1 MELSS
6 SSAGASYYQLPIPDK
21 SAVHFTSD
29 FFRIHADGVGD
40 DAPALQQA
48 INQVQETRRAGVIL
62 IPPGHYRLGSTV
74 YLWRGVR
81 LIGYG
86 GTRPTFVLGEN
97 TPGFQQGTE
106 NYLFHFCNLRPYA
119 GMPLQDANNCTF
131 FSGIS
136 NCNIEIAAGNPA
148 ATAVRFFVAQHS
160 SLEHIDFHIG
170 AARAAVEKTGNEIE
184 DCRFFGGDYAII
196 TQRTSAC
203 WQSLLLDCEFTGQR
217 VAAISS
223 EFAGLT
229 VVRGDFRDTPC
240 AIEVMPDRPEQLF
253 LKDSVF
259 TNISR
264 AVIEIDGVEDPE
276 IMINVRNV
284 GCTSTPVF
292 VIFRGK
298 EPITTDTESYHVHE
312 LCYGL
317 QITGAG
323 KEFTTFLS
331 INPLEEPPQLPA
343 RDYPALP
350 PMDTWV
356 NVRDFGAGGNGV
368 ADDTEAFRKALATGR
383 AVYIPLGFYR
393 ITETLELPAGAVL
406 IGLHPIMTQ
415 IMLSD
420 YTPGFADA
428 DNPVPMVR
436 TAKGESC
443 HITGIS
449 LNPGVNLGAISLSWR
464 ANEASCLDDVYF
476 SNSRQQ
482 PELRSKLNNISLHV
496 CDGGGGTLKNIWSA
510 NMGALVG
517 VVIEDTETPGRI
529 YLMSVE
535 HHRDNEVIMSNVA
548 NWEVVALQTEEN
560 KGSEEALALE
570 LTNCLDVSFA
580 NFFAYRVMSLKQNYP
595 QAVAA
600 LGCCD
605 VVFYGFHAF
614 SWGKYPFDNAILMIS
629 SGSLI
634 PELNSA
640 YISLQEDCIS

>member
-6 SSAGASYYQLPIPDK
+6 ASTGASYYPLPLPDK
-21 SAVHFTSD
+21 NAVHFTPD
-29 FFRIHADGVGD
+29 LFRIHADGVGD

-62 IPPGHYRLGSTV
+62 IPPGRYRLGSTV
-74 YLWRGVR
+74 FLWRGVR
-81 LIGYG
+81 LIGHG
-86 GTRPTFVLGEN
+86 ATRPTFVLGED

-106 NYLFHFCNLRPYA
+106 NYLFHFCNLRPFA

-170 AARAAVEKTGNEIE
+170 DARAAVEKTGNEIE

-223 EFAGLT
+223 ESAGLT
-229 VVRGDFRDTPC
+229 VVRGAFHGTPC

-253 LKDSVF
+253 LKDCLF
-259 TNISR
+259 TDISR
-264 AVIEIDGVEDPE
+264 AAIEIDGVEDPE
-276 IMINVRNV
+276 IMINARNI
-284 GCTSTPVF
+284 GCTRTPVF
-292 VIFRGK
+292 VYFRGK
-298 EPITTDTESYHVHE
+298 APIAAVSESYHVHE

-317 QITGAG
+317 QITGEG

-331 INPLEEPPQLPA
+331 LNPLEEAPLLPA

-350 PMDTWV
+350 PMAEWV

-368 ADDTEAFRKALATGR
+368 ADDTAAFRKALATTR
-383 AVYIPLGFYR
+383 AVYVPLGFYR

-406 IGLHPIMTQ
+406 IGLHPYMTQ
-415 IMLSD
+415 LMLSD
-420 YTPGFADA
+420 FTPGFGDIA
-428 DNPVPMVR
+428 NPVPMLR
-436 TAKGESC
+436 TAAGENC
-443 HITGIS
+443 HITGIC
-449 LNPGVNLGAISLSWR
+449 LNPGVNLGAISLQWR

-482 PELRSKLNNISLHV
+482 PELRSKLIIISLHV
-496 CDGGGGTLKNIWSA
+496 CAGGGGTLKNIWPA

-517 VVIEDTETPGRI
+517 VVIEDTETPGHI

-535 HHRDNEVIMSNVA
+535 HHRANEVIMRNVS

-560 KGSEEALALE
+560 KGSEDALPLE
-570 LTNCLDVSFA
+570 LTNCHEIFFA
-580 NFFAYRVMSLKQNYP
+580 NFFAYRVMSLKQHYP
-595 QAVAA
+595 QAVTA

-605 VVFYGFHAF
+605 VVFYGFHSF
-614 SWGKYPFDNAILMIS
+614 SWGKYPFDNAILMIN
-629 SGSLI
+629 SGNLI
-634 PELNSA
+634 PELNCA
-640 YISLQEDCIS
+640 FISLQEDCIQ